1 MDVINITQ
9 PAAEPVTLAQVYK
22 HLRLDPEGSPPTH
35 PDDTMLNAQITAARD
50 WAEKFT
56 RRSFVEQRLRL
67 LRNGIPTCRTVDLL
81 RPPVRSIQRVIYY
94 DADNVAQVVSTG
106 DYVLVE
112 SRVPQL
118 RFLDTFSIPTTY
130 DRDDSLQIEYTAG
143 YEPTGSPAEDYAANV
158 PQPIKQG
165 ILLGVEL
172 LYDFVSPEQRERL
185 ERAREALLGIYRIP
199 LAV

>member
-22 HLRLDPEGSPPTH
+22 HLRLDPEGSPATH
-35 PDDTMLNAQITAARD
+35 PDDTMLTAQITAARD

-118 RFLDTFSIPTTY
+118 RFLDTFSIQTTY
-130 DRDDSLQIEYTAG
+130 DREDSLQIEYTAG
-143 YEPTGSPAEDYAANV
+143 YAPTGSPAEDYAANV